1 MKDLKFLPK
10 EIMNLNEK
18 KIISLNKDY
27 IKEFS
32 KVYLNP
38 SKVDKFLRKNSDRI
52 ENDIKTKFKKLQL
65 HKDFAIYANGG
76 FGRKEMFPSSD
87 VDLSLIEIN
96 KVKNYENLEN
106 FISFMWDRGYKVG
119 HSVRSISDIKK
130 ISKKDLKEFTSYLTR
145 RAIISNESIDKKI
158 TKALSGL
165 WTRNNFYNHKFI
177 EQQRRHSEFH
187 SSAYNLEPDLKE
199 SPGTLR
205 DFQSALWI
213 LQHCYNLDTFDS
225 INEANVLDGEFN
237 KTLKAYN
244 FIKSLRFATNI
255 ATEKNRL
262 NFEAQVEISTYAKLN
277 KKSSKLSVEKMMKD
291 FYENASILS
300 YFNEI
305 IYERFNEKTESIFS
319 KKIYGIY
326 KNKNKIGIRN
336 CDLKQNKDLIFD
348 IFIEIGKNKN
358 INVIDTQTKSQI
370 KKNINLI
377 DKKFRR
383 DNFHSK
389 QFLEILRS
397 KYNLSSILKTMKTLG
412 VLQAYIPEFA
422 EVVGQMQFDLF
433 HIYTVDEHT
442 FKVVRNMR
450 QMKLFQQKGFELEY
464 ELINKIP
471 KIEILYI
478 AGIFHDLGK
487 GKGGDHSEIGAKTSF
502 KFAKRLGM
510 SLTDANLISWL
521 VKKHLI
527 MSSISQKKDI
537 GDPETIDEFVKHV
550 EQSEKLDYL
559 YLLTI
564 NDIRA
569 TNPALWNGW
578 KHQLLKDLYIL
589 SRSKINKEPIK
600 ASSKTALERRRNS
613 LIEYNN
619 TDKKILEKYFSN
631 LSDGYFNKNVSKS
644 LKWQASLILKNKQ
657 KELIVGCRAVFG
669 NLIEIFIKVE
679 NSKGL
684 FYKFTKVLD
693 CSGLEVIDAN
703 IFTSIDNKFAA
714 NTFITKFSHHDRKFK
729 KSDLKE
735 LKKRIEKNFT
745 NFQKIK
751 NTQKKSGK
759 KSSFEKIINISDSIY
774 KDKKRNLI
782 TIETSDSQGLLV
794 RIAKVFFDNNVS
806 IFSARINT
814 LGDRIEDTFEVE
826 DHNKTLLDKSK
837 VKKIV
842 ATLKKVV

>member
-1 MKDLKFLPK
+1 MKG
-10 EIMNLNEK
+10 
-18 KIISLNKDY
+18 KIIS
-27 IKEFS
+27 IKEDF
-32 KVYLNP
+32 LNEFPQIYQKP
-38 SKVDKFLRKNSDRI
+38 SKINKYLKKYSNKI
-52 ENDIKTKFKKLQL
+52 EIDIKNKFKKLEL
-65 HKDFAIYANGG
+65 DKNFAIYANGG

-87 VDLSLIEIN
+87 IDLSIVELN
-96 KVKNYENLEN
+96 KIQDYGNLEK

-119 HSVRSISDIKK
+119 HSVRSINDIKK
-130 ISKKDLKEFTSYLTR
+130 ISKNDLKEFTSYLTR
-145 RAIISNESIDKKI
+145 RAIISNQNIDNKI
-158 TKALSGL
+158 TKALNGL
-165 WTRNNFYNHKFI
+165 WTRNNFYNQKFI

-213 LQHCYNLDTFDS
+213 LQHCYGLDSQDA
-225 INEANVLDGEFN
+225 INKSGVIDGEF
-237 KTLKAYN
+237 KKAIEAYN

-255 ATEKNRL
+255 ATQKNRL
-262 NFEAQVEISTYAKLN
+262 NFEAQIEVSKYAKLN
-277 KKSSKLSVEKMMKD
+277 KKSSKASVEKMMKNY
-291 FYENASILS
+291 YENASILS

-305 IYERFNEKTESIFS
+305 IFEKYNEKKVNIFS
-319 KKIYGIY
+319 KKISGIY

-336 CDLKQNKDLIFD
+336 IDIKKNKDLIFQ

-358 INVIDTQTKSQI
+358 INLIDTPTKSLI

-377 DKKFRR
+377 DEKFIKQKIY
-383 DNFHSK
+383 SK

-397 KYNLSSILKTMKTLG
+397 KYNLSSILKTMKNLG

-422 EVVGQMQFDLF
+422 NVVGQMQFDLF

-450 QMKLFQQKGFELEY
+450 QMKLFKQKGFELEY

-471 KIEILYI
+471 KIEILYL

-487 GKGGDHSEIGAKTSF
+487 GKGGDHSDIGAKISYD
-502 KFAKRLGM
+502 FAIRIGM
-510 SLTDANLISWL
+510 SETDAGLISWL
-521 VKKHLI
+521 VKEHLI

-537 GDPETIDEFVKHV
+537 GEAETIIEFAKQV

-589 SRSKINKEPIK
+589 TRSKINKEPLI
-600 ASSKTALERRRNS
+600 ASSSIALERKK
-613 LIEYNN
+613 N
-619 TDKKILEKYFSN
+619 TMLAFSVNDGEVLESYLSN
-631 LSDGYFNKNVSKS
+631 LGNSYFNKNLSES
-644 LKWQASLILKNKQ
+644 LKWQAALIVKNKD
-657 KELIVGCRAVFG
+657 KDLIVGCKNIFE
-669 NLIEIFIKVE
+669 NLIEIFIKVK

-684 FYKFTKVLD
+684 FYKFTKILEH
-693 CSGLEVIDAN
+693 SGLEVIDAN
-703 IFTSIDNKFAA
+703 IFSSTDNTFAA
-714 NTFITKFSHHDRKFK
+714 NTFITKFSHHDRKLLN
-729 KSDLKE
+729 SDLIE

-745 NFQKIK
+745 EFNKIK
-751 NTQKKSGK
+751 DFQKKSIK
-759 KSSFEKIINISDSIY
+759 KNRFEKVINISNSIN
-774 KDKKRNLI
+774 KDKGRNLI
-782 TIETSDSQGLLV
+782 TIETSDSQGLLAN
-794 RIAKVFFDNNVS
+794 IAKVFFDNNVS

-814 LGDRIEDTFEVE
+814 LGDRVEDTFEIE
-826 DHNKTLLDKSK
+826 NHNKTLIGSNKIE
-837 VKKIV
+837 KIV
-842 ATLKKVV
+842 ADLEKVV

>member
-1 MKDLKFLPK
+1 MKG
-10 EIMNLNEK
+10 
-18 KIISLNKDY
+18 KIIS
-27 IKEFS
+27 IKEDF
-32 KVYLNP
+32 LNEFPQIYQKP
-38 SKVDKFLRKNSDRI
+38 SKINKYLKKYSNKI
-52 ENDIKTKFKKLQL
+52 EIDIKNKFKKLEL
-65 HKDFAIYANGG
+65 DKNFAIYANGG

-87 VDLSLIEIN
+87 IDLSIVELN
-96 KVKNYENLEN
+96 KIQDYGNLEK

-119 HSVRSISDIKK
+119 HSVRSINDIKK
-130 ISKKDLKEFTSYLTR
+130 ISKNDLKEFTSYLTR
-145 RAIISNESIDKKI
+145 RAIISNQNIDNKI
-158 TKALSGL
+158 TKALNGL
-165 WTRNNFYNHKFI
+165 WTRNNFYNQKFI

-213 LQHCYNLDTFDS
+213 LQHCYGLDSQDA
-225 INEANVLDGEFN
+225 INKSGVIDGEF
-237 KTLKAYN
+237 KKAIEAYN

-255 ATEKNRL
+255 ATQKNRL
-262 NFEAQVEISTYAKLN
+262 NFEAQIEVSKYAKLN
-277 KKSSKLSVEKMMKD
+277 KKSSKASVEKMMKNY
-291 FYENASILS
+291 YENASILS

-305 IYERFNEKTESIFS
+305 IFEKYNEKKVNIFS
-319 KKIYGIY
+319 KKISGIY

-336 CDLKQNKDLIFD
+336 IDIKKNKDLIFQ

-358 INVIDTQTKSQI
+358 INLIDTPTKSLI

-377 DKKFRR
+377 DEKFIKQKIY
-383 DNFHSK
+383 SK

-397 KYNLSSILKTMKTLG
+397 KYNLSSILKTMKNLG

-422 EVVGQMQFDLF
+422 NVVGQMQFDLF

-450 QMKLFQQKGFELEY
+450 QMKLFKQKGFELEY

-471 KIEILYI
+471 KIEILYL

-487 GKGGDHSEIGAKTSF
+487 GKGGDHSDIGAKISYD
-502 KFAKRLGM
+502 FAIRIGM
-510 SLTDANLISWL
+510 SETDAGLISWL
-521 VKKHLI
+521 VKEHLI

-537 GDPETIDEFVKHV
+537 GEAETIIEFAKQV

-589 SRSKINKEPIK
+589 TRSKINKEPLI
-600 ASSKTALERRRNS
+600 ASSSIALERK
-613 LIEYNN
+613 EN
-619 TDKKILEKYFSN
+619 TLLAFSGNDGEVLESYLSN
-631 LSDGYFNKNVSKS
+631 LNKSYFNKNLSES
-644 LKWQASLILKNKQ
+644 LKWQAALIVKNKD
-657 KELIVGCRAVFG
+657 KDLIVGCKNIFE
-669 NLIEIFIKVE
+669 NLIEIFIKVK

-684 FYKFTKVLD
+684 FYKFTKILEH
-693 CSGLEVIDAN
+693 SGLEVIDAN
-703 IFTSIDNKFAA
+703 IFSSTDNTFAA
-714 NTFITKFSHHDRKFK
+714 NTFITKFSHHDRKLLN
-729 KSDLKE
+729 SDLIE

-745 NFQKIK
+745 EFNKIK
-751 NTQKKSGK
+751 DFQKKSIK
-759 KSSFEKIINISDSIY
+759 KNRFEKVINISNSIN
-774 KDKKRNLI
+774 KDKGRNLI
-782 TIETSDSQGLLV
+782 TIETSDSQGLLAN
-794 RIAKVFFDNNVS
+794 IAKVFFDNNVS

-814 LGDRIEDTFEVE
+814 LGDRVEDTFEIE
-826 DHNKTLLDKSK
+826 NHNKTLLGSNKIE
-837 VKKIV
+837 KIV
-842 ATLKKVV
+842 ADLEKVV

>member
-1 MKDLKFLPK
+1 MKG
-10 EIMNLNEK
+10 
-18 KIISLNKDY
+18 KIIAIKKDF
-27 IKEFS
+27 INEFPQI
-32 KVYLNP
+32 YLKP
-38 SKVDKFLRKNSDRI
+38 SKINKYLKKHSNKI
-52 ENDIKTKFKKLQL
+52 EVDIKNKFKRLELDKN
-65 HKDFAIYANGG
+65 FAIYANGG

-87 VDLSLIEIN
+87 VDLSIVELN
-96 KVKNYENLEN
+96 KIQDYGNLEK

-119 HSVRSISDIKK
+119 HSVRSINDIKK

-145 RAIISNESIDKKI
+145 RAIISNQNIDNKI
-158 TKALSGL
+158 TKALNGL
-165 WTRNNFYNHKFI
+165 WTRNNFYNQKFI

-213 LQHCYNLDTFDS
+213 LQHCYGLDSQDA
-225 INEANVLDGEFN
+225 INKSGVIDGEFK
-237 KTLKAYN
+237 KTIEAYN

-255 ATEKNRL
+255 ATQKNRL
-262 NFEAQVEISTYAKLN
+262 NFEAQIEVSKYAKLN
-277 KKSSKLSVEKMMKD
+277 KKNSKASVEKMMKNY
-291 FYENASILS
+291 YENASILS

-305 IYERFNEKTESIFS
+305 IFEKYNEKKVNIFS
-319 KKIYGIY
+319 KKISGIY

-336 CDLKQNKDLIFD
+336 IDIKKNKDLIFQ

-358 INVIDTQTKSQI
+358 INLIDTPTKSLI
-370 KKNINLI
+370 KKHINLI
-377 DKKFRR
+377 DEKFRKQKIY
-383 DNFHSK
+383 SK

-397 KYNLSSILKTMKTLG
+397 KYNLSSILKTMKNLG
-412 VLQAYIPEFA
+412 VLQAYITEFA
-422 EVVGQMQFDLF
+422 NVVGQMQFDLF

-450 QMKLFQQKGFELEY
+450 QMKLFKQKGFELEY

-471 KIEILYI
+471 KIEILYL

-487 GKGGDHSEIGAKTSF
+487 GKGGDHSNIGAKTSYD
-502 KFAKRLGM
+502 FAIRIGM
-510 SLTDANLISWL
+510 SETDAGLISWL

-537 GDPETIDEFVKHV
+537 GQEETIIEFAKQV

-589 SRSKINKEPIK
+589 TRSKINKEPLI
-600 ASSKTALERRRNS
+600 ASSSIALERKK
-613 LIEYNN
+613 N
-619 TDKKILEKYFSN
+619 TLFAFKGNDGEVLKSYLSN
-631 LSDGYFNKNVSKS
+631 LDNSYFNKNLSES
-644 LKWQASLILKNKQ
+644 LKWQAALIVKNKD
-657 KELIVGCRAVFG
+657 KDLIVGCKTIFE
-669 NLIEIFIKVE
+669 NLIEIFIKVK

-684 FYKFTKVLD
+684 FYKFTKVLEH
-693 CSGLEVIDAN
+693 SGLEVIDAN
-703 IFTSIDNKFAA
+703 IFSSTDNTFAA
-714 NTFITKFSHHDRKFK
+714 NTFITKFSHHDRKLLN
-729 KSDLKE
+729 SDLIE

-745 NFQKIK
+745 EFNKIK
-751 NTQKKSGK
+751 DVQKKSIK
-759 KSSFEKIINISDSIY
+759 KNRFEKVINISNSIN
-774 KDKKRNLI
+774 KDKGRNLI
-782 TIETSDSQGLLV
+782 TIETSDSQGLLAN
-794 RIAKVFFDNNVS
+794 IAKVFFDNNVS

-814 LGDRIEDTFEVE
+814 LGDRVEDTFEIE
-826 DHNKTLLDKSK
+826 NHNKTLLGSNKIE
-837 VKKIV
+837 KIV
-842 ATLKKVV
+842 ADLEKVV